1 MNFLFAG
8 ISLGFAAGIS
18 PGPLLTLVITRT
30 LERGLAAGL
39 RVAVAPLL
47 TDLPIILI
55 TVLFFNVLP
64 PGLETVL
71 TVGGAL
77 FVLYLA
83 WEIVR
88 DARHAHLV
96 TGKVASNANAASD
109 IWRGMMVN
117 LLSPHPW
124 LFWIGVAA
132 PLLTRAWQTSAWSA
146 AGFLVG
152 FYGLL
157 IGSKAL
163 VTVGVTGGRRFLN
176 DRWYQRLLLAS
187 ALLLAMFGVRLL
199 WQAVGPI
206 VG

>member
-1 MNFLFAG
+1 
-8 ISLGFAAGIS
+8 
-18 PGPLLTLVITRT
+18 
-30 LERGLAAGL
+30 
-39 RVAVAPLL
+39 
-47 TDLPIILI
+47 LPIILI
-55 TVLFFNVLP
+55 TVFFFNVLP

-117 LLSPHPW
+117 LLSPQPW

-163 VTVGVTGGRRFLN
+163 VAVGVTGGRRFLN
-176 DRWYQRLLLAS
+176 DQWYQRLLLAS
-187 ALLLAMFGVRLL
+187 ALLLAIFGVRLL